1 MTNALIVAGAAAA
14 GAVVLTAAAAS
25 YMGRMLVAWNW
36 PESTKILGFTDDTIT
51 LKSTPLTRYPG
62 TYGLRTPTGH
72 ARVGG
77 IVSDDGRA
85 VVRTLEA
92 EHGDIRSAVSG
103 AFDGD
108 IHAIPDEVGPYSDV
122 IIETPAGPA
131 PAWQF
136 GPDGNDLWVLHVHG
150 FQADR
155 NNVLRMVEAMLP
167 TAGAA
172 THLVVSYRGDGQGP
186 ATPAGTTRL
195 GLDEWED
202 VDAALAYAARHGAT
216 RIIMAGWSMGAAISL
231 LIEERSAYRDLIIGN
246 VFVSP
251 ATDWIATM
259 RTSAE
264 RMGIPLPAAASAFIA
279 GVLRSPLTSW
289 LTGLR
294 RPVDFA
300 ELDWTRPRRVH
311 VPTLVIHS
319 VGDLTIPISAT
330 RRFVEAGAPLVELH
344 ETRRAPHTREY
355 NEDPEGVTLAVSTW
369 LTRVLVA

>member
-1 MTNALIVAGAAAA
+1 MTNALIIAGAAAA
-14 GAVVLTAAAAS
+14 GAVALTAGAAS

-36 PESTKILGFTDDTIT
+36 PERTKILGFTDDTIT
-51 LKSTPLTRYPG
+51 LQSTPLTRYPG

-77 IVSDDGRA
+77 ILSDDGRG

-92 EHGDIRSAVSG
+92 THGDIRNAAFG

-108 IHAIPDEVGPYSDV
+108 IHATPAEVGRYTDLV
-122 IIETPAGPA
+122 IETPAGPA

-136 GPDGNDLWVLHVHG
+136 GPDENDLWVLHVHG

-155 NNVLRMVEAMLP
+155 NNVLRMVEAMRGS
-167 TAGAA
+167 ADDA

-186 ATPAGTTRL
+186 ATPGGTTRL

-202 VDAALAYAARHGAT
+202 VDAALAYAARHGAKQV
-216 RIIMAGWSMGAAISL
+216 IMAGWSMGAAISL
-231 LIEERSAYRDLIIGN
+231 LIGERSEHRNLIIGQI
-246 VFVSP
+246 FVAP
-251 ATDWIATM
+251 ASDWIATM
-259 RTSAE
+259 STSAK
-264 RMGIPLPAAASAFIA
+264 RMGIPLPAAVTAFTSA
-279 GVLRSPLTSW
+279 VLRSRLTSW

-294 RPVDFA
+294 QPIDFE
-300 ELDWTRPRRVH
+300 ELDWTRPGRVH

-330 RRFVEAGAPLVELH
+330 RRFVDAGAPLVELH

-355 NEDPEGVTLAVSTW
+355 NEDRDGFTGAVTGW